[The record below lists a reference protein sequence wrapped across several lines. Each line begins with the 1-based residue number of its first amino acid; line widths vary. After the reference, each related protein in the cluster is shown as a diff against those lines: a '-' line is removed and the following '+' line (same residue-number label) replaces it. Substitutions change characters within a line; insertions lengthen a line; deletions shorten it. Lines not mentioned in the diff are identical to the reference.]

1 MGFRRITFW
10 PDRPDVLSQW
20 SVRLEGDAAALP
32 VLLSNGNLTQAGQ
45 LPGSRHYTLWE
56 VRGMRDYCTAAT
68 MYCWAKTQTLAA
80 VVDAFS
86 CDDAMAS
93 LLCRRVLCRV
103 TLLF

>member
-45 LPGSRHYTLWE
+45 LPGGRHYTMWE
-56 VRGMRDYCTAAT
+56 VGLMRDHCTAAT
-68 MYCWAKTQTLAA
+68 MYCWT
-80 VVDAFS
+80 
-86 CDDAMAS
+86 
-93 LLCRRVLCRV
+93 
-103 TLLF
+103 